1 VTERDDTQE
10 TPEISRSE
18 GADAVAEGAA
28 EAVDPAP
35 AATAAPPAVT
45 PDQGGPADAVAGAV
59 DERPE
64 VFVGGAFLGG
74 LVLAIVLRQIASD

>member
-18 GADAVAEGAA
+18 GADAVAKGAA

-35 AATAAPPAVT
+35 AAAPPAVT
-45 PDQGGPADAVAGAV
+45 PDQAGPADAVAGAV

-64 VFVGGAFLGG
+64 LFVGGAFLGG